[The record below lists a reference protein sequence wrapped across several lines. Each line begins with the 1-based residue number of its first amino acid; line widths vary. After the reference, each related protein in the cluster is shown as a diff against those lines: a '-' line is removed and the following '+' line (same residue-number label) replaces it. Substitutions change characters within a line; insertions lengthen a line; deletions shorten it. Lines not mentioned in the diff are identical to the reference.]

1 MSKADSR
8 FTLVAALDLT
18 LFIERGVK
26 ERYQTLARVL
36 AAWGQ
41 PTAAMFFLRMARLE
55 EDAGRP
61 LLPPGALETERAAD
75 DGRLQA
81 IEPFGEPGSDD
92 QLLRR
97 SLRAALSLAARAEH
111 CTRVFCLCAHQV
123 VNAQGL
129 RVLFSELAED
139 SLAMDALSAS

>member
-1 MSKADSR
+1 MSNSDAR

-18 LFIERGVK
+18 LFLEREVK
-26 ERYQTLARVL
+26 ERYQTIARVL
-36 AAWGQ
+36 GAWGQ
-41 PTAAMFFLRMARLE
+41 PAAAMFFLRMARLE

-61 LLPPGALETERAAD
+61 LLQAGTLGAERAAD

-97 SLRAALSLAARAEH
+97 SLRAALNLAARAEH

-123 VNAQGL
+123 VTAPAL
-129 RVLFSELAED
+129 RGLFSELAED
-139 SLAMDALSAS
+139 AALEARCAS